1 MSFAMTWHT
10 ARMTSLKKGH
20 VTENGWPLP
29 DKLAAMDDPHG
40 LLLALRQYNDVNEQ
54 KIQRREH
61 LQKPAAVSPDSWM

>member
-1 MSFAMTWHT
+1 MAHRADDFAKEGTRHGKRL
-10 ARMTSLKKGH
+10 A
-20 VTENGWPLP
+20 LP